1 MKSKRP
7 FWVVTLTVACL
18 DGLSAMPSGAIPIA
32 DDEYIPYHPTGCRFV
47 KKNQNGRFS
56 FVQPCVRGMAGEW
69 QQLIEVKEMAT
80 PGVIWIPR
88 QTLVNQL
95 DVEGFWCSGA
105 APRAFKEQ
113 FQECTEFG
121 WQKGAGAP

>member
-1 MKSKRP
+1 MKSKLS
-7 FWVVTLTVACL
+7 FWTVKIAVASL
-18 DGLSAMPSGAIPIA
+18 VGLLAMPSDAAPIA

-47 KKNQNGRFS
+47 KKNQDGSFS

-69 QQLIEVKEMAT
+69 QQLIEVREMAT
-80 PGVIWIPR
+80 PGVIFIPR

-105 APRAFKEQ
+105 APSAFKER

-121 WQKGAGAP
+121 WQKGADEP